1 MNFGGAL
8 IGMVQFEALVFQKY
22 WSEHELRRLKLLAE
36 VFGSALERK
45 RAETEIRRLSE
56 ELRQASRVMTMG
68 ELTASLAH
76 EINQPL
82 GAILNNAKAARR
94 LLAAKTPN
102 LTEIDDALDD
112 IIGDDL
118 RAVDIVKNV
127 RSLFQRGETN
137 MATLDVR
144 QLLRDVGRIL
154 STDARMKDI
163 SWSMEVP
170 GSLPSVRGD
179 KAHLTQAILNLVL
192 NAFDS
197 VSESRGPREVTLC
210 ARLEDSGG
218 IRVSVRDS
226 GKGVPPS
233 VMPRLFDPFFTT
245 KPTGMG
251 MGLTIVRSIIE
262 NHGGRIWATQNPY
275 RGATFEFASPVSE

>member
-1 MNFGGAL
+1 
-8 IGMVQFEALVFQKY
+8 
-22 WSEHELRRLKLLAE
+22 
-36 VFGSALERK
+36 
-45 RAETEIRRLSE
+45 
-56 ELRQASRVMTMG
+56 
-68 ELTASLAH
+68 
-76 EINQPL
+76 
-82 GAILNNAKAARR
+82 
-94 LLAAKTPN
+94 
-102 LTEIDDALDD
+102 
-112 IIGDDL
+112 
-118 RAVDIVKNV
+118 
-127 RSLFQRGETN
+127 

-245 KPTGMG
+245 KATGMG
-251 MGLTIVRSIIE
+251 MGLTIVRSIVE

-275 RGATFEFASPVSE
+275 RGTTFEFVLPDGGHRAAVSVRFSHFSRVRELRWGAEALGIPTFPRVSLSGAAAKGNRQRMRVEPKRLRV

>member
-8 IGMVQFEALVFQKY
+8 IGMVQFEALVFQKN

-251 MGLTIVRSIIE
+251 MGLAIVRSIIE
-262 NHGGRIWATQNPY
+262 NHGGRIWAVQNPDE
-275 RGATFEFASPVSE
+275 GATFEFVLPA